1 MNTEKEKKLLDL
13 FNVLDDIRK
22 DALIMCA
29 EIMSKYSDPVAEAPA
44 PVPVPAPVPAPAPA
58 SDPVDVQTSSADRYA
73 VHVSSVGERMEAV
86 AHNADIPKNYQLIVG
101 EMEYLMNLS
110 KLEHNPYNAFCLA
123 FDYGFVKGHRATKR
137 GLVKAM

>member
-13 FNVLDDIRK
+13 FNALDDTRK

-44 PVPVPAPVPAPAPA
+44 PVPVPAPDPAP
-58 SDPVDVQTSSADRYA
+58 VQTSNVDPYDA
-73 VHVSSVGERMEAV
+73 HVSFVGKRMEAA
-86 AHNADIPKNYQLIVG
+86 AHKVDIPKNYSLVVG
-101 EMEYLMNLS
+101 EMEYLIGLS
-110 KLEHNPYNAFCLA
+110 MQERNPYNAFCLA

-137 GLVKAM
+137 GLVKAV